1 MNRASYTDEI
11 TSIQA
16 LHTLT
21 CLSSIIMYC
30 TVGCLVPYDI
40 EVFGHNI
47 EHVTAISPMKR
58 QVRETAGRR
67 QVHRALPRPG
77 RNLLDALSTLLQQ
90 QLDQICWDPAR
101 GDLSGS
107 LCGWHVRPHACWE
120 RGRMSWFLWCGWDS
134 KLPWS
139 LVLWLQSNINKLSAT
154 CPFLI
159 PFLGVSYILVPF
171 FPRGFTKSTG
181 HRSLSPW
188 HRRFGAS
195 WNPGWSVVQDRK
207 GCRKPQ
213 LRKNLDR

>member
-21 CLSSIIMYC
+21 CLSSIMYC
-30 TVGCLVPYDI
+30 TVGCLVPYEI

-90 QLDQICWDPAR
+90 QLDQICWDPTR

-120 RGRMSWFLWCGWDS
+120 RGRMSWFLWCGWYS

-139 LVLWLQSNINKLSAT
+139 LVLWLQTIELSAT
-154 CPFLI
+154 CPIFWSL
-159 PFLGVSYILVPF
+159 FLGCPIFWCPF
-171 FPRGFTKSTG
+171 FTVAKTIWSRLVIDRSRGKSQV
-181 HRSLSPW
+181 W
-188 HRRFGAS
+188 RFMKS
-195 WNPGWSVVQDRK
+195 WLECCAGQERVPEA
-207 GCRKPQ
+207 PA
-213 LRKNLDR
+213 